1 MQWFRRLFARQR
13 IANDLAEE
21 IQQHLAE
28 SMDTLMADGMNRK
41 DAEHAAKRE
50 FGNMTQIEETS
61 REVWGWPAIESLMAD
76 VRFGLRQFRKDPVF
90 TVVAVLSLALGIGAT
105 TVVFSIVYAVLI
117 NPYPYKGADRMAHV
131 HIFDK
136 TEFGDDLLLSS
147 AQFDQFKNISVLDGA
162 IAVDKET
169 VSATGAELPESVS
182 AAYLSPNAFE
192 VFGISPLLGREFSQ
206 MDTKD
211 DSHPANIIVLSYPYW
226 QTHYGGSTDVIGKS
240 LELDRTDY
248 TIIGV
253 LPKRF
258 AWWPGGDVY
267 FPLKFS
273 PDPNRTAIVFVRI
286 KPGVSYP
293 AAQAALQASLKE
305 LAKQTPEHFPKNFTV
320 RLVRLN
326 DIFVGPFAG
335 TLYTLFGAVGLLL
348 VVGCVNVSILLLA
361 RGVVRTHELA
371 VRAAI
376 GAGRTRIV
384 RQLLTES
391 VALSIVGGSLG
402 TALAYGGVGLVARLL
417 PSHTFPGE
425 ASFRVNLPVLLFA
438 ICLATLTGI
447 IFGLWPALHFSRPE
461 LSSILQAG
469 SGKLSGNAGSIA
481 VHRVLLAGQVALILV
496 LMAAAGATVR
506 SLYRFVH
513 SPLGYDPENLG
524 CITIPLRDGTY
535 AQWDQRVAYFEQ
547 IRQKAEN
554 IPGIRSAA
562 IVQTFLPPV
571 SMYKSTAEIRGASDG
586 VTTLTLQE
594 VSPEYFSTLRIPL
607 LSGRLWAQTEALH
620 GAHVAIISVA
630 MAHRYWPKGDA
641 IGHMVHLDALRPR
654 TAWVVAAPGNDGW
667 VQVVGVVGDTPNNGL
682 RDLVSPAVYVPYT
695 LVLGDNVDLL
705 VRTRGNPL
713 NYVHTV
719 REEIHTLDANQTIS
733 EVTTAEQR
741 LETEGLSRE
750 RFIATVF
757 VSFAFVGLVLGS
769 VGLYSVVSYVV
780 SQRAREFGIRMALGA
795 SRAHLVRIVVQSSA
809 IAAAV
814 GGGIGL
820 AASIGLSRLVA
831 HWTDGNLRDPLMLG
845 AVGLIFLSVVTVA
858 SLIPARRAAW
868 IDPMRV
874 LRME

>member
-13 IANDLAEE
+13 IFNDLAEE

-28 SMDTLMADGMNRK
+28 RMDALMADGMTRK
-41 DAEHAAKRE
+41 EAEYAAKRE
-50 FGNMTQIEETS
+50 FGNLSRIEETS
-61 REVWGWPAIESLMAD
+61 REVWGWPATESLMAD
-76 VRFGLRQFRKDPVF
+76 VRFGLRQFRKDPIVSL
-90 TVVAVLSLALGIGAT
+90 VAVLSLALGIGAT
-105 TVVFSIVYAVLI
+105 TVVFSIIYAVLI

-131 HIFDK
+131 HIFGK

-147 AQFDQFKNISVLDGA
+147 AQFQQFRNSSALDGA

-169 VSATGAELPESVS
+169 VSATGADLPESVS
-182 AAYLSPNAFE
+182 AAYLSPNAFD
-192 VFGISPLLGREFSQ
+192 VFGIPPFLGREFSE
-206 MDTKD
+206 MDIKGG
-211 DSHPANIIVLSYPYW
+211 SHPANIVVLSYPYW
-226 QTHYGGSTDVIGKS
+226 KTHYGGSTDVVGKS
-240 LELDRTDY
+240 LQLDRTNY

-253 LPKRF
+253 LPERF
-258 AWWPGGDVY
+258 AWWPSGDVY

-273 PDPNRTAIVFVRI
+273 SDPNRTAIVFVRI
-286 KPGVSYP
+286 RPDLSYP
-293 AAQAALQASLKE
+293 AAQAALLASLKE
-305 LAKQTPEHFPKNFTV
+305 LAKQTPDHFPKDFTV

-361 RGVVRTHELA
+361 RGVARTHELA

-376 GAGRTRIV
+376 GASRTRIV

-391 VALSIVGGSLG
+391 VALSIIGGSLG
-402 TALAYGGVGLVARLL
+402 TVLAYGGVGLVARLL

-438 ICLATLTGI
+438 VCLATLTGI

-469 SGKLSGNAGSIA
+469 SRKLSGNAGSMA
-481 VHRVLLAGQVALILV
+481 THRVLLAGQVALILV

-513 SPLGYDPENLG
+513 SPLGYDPDNVG

-535 AQWDQRVAYFEQ
+535 GQWEHRAAYFEQ
-547 IRQKAEN
+547 IRQKAGS
-554 IPGIRSAA
+554 IPGILSAA
-562 IVQTFLPPV
+562 IAQTFLPPV
-571 SMYKSTAEIRGASDG
+571 SMYKSGAEIRGDSDG
-586 VTTLTLQE
+586 GKTVTLQE

-607 LSGRLWAQTEALH
+607 LGGRLWAPSETLH
-620 GAHVAIISVA
+620 AAHVGVINLA

-641 IGHMVHLDALRPR
+641 IGQMVRLDALRSR
-654 TAWVVAAPGNDGW
+654 TSWVLAAPGNDGW

-682 RDLVSPAVYVPYT
+682 RDLVSPAAYVPYT
-695 LVLGDNVDLL
+695 LVLGDNVDLV

-713 NYVHTV
+713 NYVHMV

-795 SRAHLVRIVVQSSA
+795 SRAHLIRIVVQSSA
-809 IAAAV
+809 IAAAA

-820 AASIGLSRLVA
+820 AASLGLSRLVA
-831 HWTDGNLRDPLMLG
+831 HWTDGDLRDPLMLG
-845 AVGLIFLSVVTVA
+845 AVSLIFLSVVTVA

-868 IDPMRV
+868 IDPMRA

>member
-13 IANDLAEE
+13 ILNDLEEE
-21 IQQHLAE
+21 IRQHLAE
-28 SMDTLMADGMNRK
+28 SVDALMAGGMNRK
-41 DAEHAAKRE
+41 DAEYAAKRRL
-50 FGNMTQIEETS
+50 GNTSRIGEIS

-76 VRFGLRQFRKDPVF
+76 IRFGLRQFRREPMV
-90 TVVAVLSLALGIGAT
+90 TLVAVLSLALGIGAT
-105 TVVFSIVYAVLI
+105 TVVFSIIYAVLI

-136 TEFGDDLLLSS
+136 SAFGDDLLLSS
-147 AQFDQFKNISVLDGA
+147 AQFQQFKNISVLDGA

-169 VSATGAELPESVS
+169 VSATGADLPESVS
-182 AAYLSPNAFE
+182 AAYLSPNAFD
-192 VFGISPLLGREFSQ
+192 VFGVPPLLGREFSE

-211 DSHPANIIVLSYPYW
+211 VLHPANIVVLSYPYW
-226 QTHYGGSTDVIGKS
+226 KTHYGGSTDVVGRS
-240 LELDRTDY
+240 LELDRTNY

-253 LPKRF
+253 LPERF
-258 AWWPGGDVY
+258 AWWPSGDVY

-286 KPGVSYP
+286 RAGVTYP
-293 AAQAALQASLKE
+293 AAQAALQASLNE
-305 LAKQTPEHFPKNFTV
+305 LAKQTPEHFPRNFTV

-361 RGVVRTHELA
+361 RGVARTHELA

-376 GAGRTRIV
+376 GASRTRIV

-402 TALAYGGVGLVARLL
+402 TVLAYGGVGLVARLL
-417 PSHTFPGE
+417 PSHSFPGE

-438 ICLATLTGI
+438 TSLATLTGI

-461 LSSILQAG
+461 LSSILQA
-469 SGKLSGNAGSIA
+469 SNRKLSSSGGSMA
-481 VHRVLLAGQVALILV
+481 THRVLLAGQVALILV

-506 SLYRFVH
+506 ALYRFVH
-513 SPLGYDPENLG
+513 SPLGYDPDHLG

-535 AQWDQRVAYFEQ
+535 RQWEHRMAYYEQ
-547 IRQKAEN
+547 IRQKAGS
-554 IPGIRSAA
+554 IPGILSAA
-562 IVQTFLPPV
+562 IEQTFLPPV
-571 SMYKSTAEIRGASDG
+571 SMYKSGAEIRGDSDG
-586 VTTLTLQE
+586 GKTVTLQQ

-607 LSGRLWAQTEALH
+607 LGGRLWAQSETLH
-620 GAHVAIISVA
+620 GAHVAIINLA

-641 IGHMVHLDALRPR
+641 IGQMVHLDALRPR
-654 TAWVVAAPGNDGW
+654 TAWVLAAPGNDGW
-667 VQVVGVVGDTPNNGL
+667 VQVVGVAGDTPNNGV

-695 LVLGDNVDLL
+695 LVLDDGIDL
-705 VRTRGNPL
+705 VIRTRGNPL
-713 NYVHTV
+713 NYVHTI
-719 REEIHTLDANQTIS
+719 REEIHTLDANQTIG

-757 VSFAFVGLVLGS
+757 VTFAFVGLVLGS

-780 SQRAREFGIRMALGA
+780 SQRGREFGIRMALGA
-795 SRAHLVRIVVQSSA
+795 SRAHLIRIVIQSSA
-809 IAAAV
+809 MAAAV

-820 AASIGLSRLVA
+820 AASLALGKLVS

-845 AVGLIFLSVVTVA
+845 AVILIFLSVVTVA